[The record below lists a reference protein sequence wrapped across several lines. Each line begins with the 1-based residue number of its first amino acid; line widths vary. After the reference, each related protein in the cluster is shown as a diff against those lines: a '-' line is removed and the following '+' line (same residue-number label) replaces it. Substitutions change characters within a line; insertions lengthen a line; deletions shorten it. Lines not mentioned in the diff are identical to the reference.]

1 MAHFESGRAVGLG
14 ASVPYPLAYT
24 TFSQRQGLG
33 QNGDTKN
40 VGSRTNSGQRS
51 VGVAIRRMPPATSV
65 GGHAIAL
72 TTFYN
77 SLLRLD
83 TSTLPELY
91 ISAMA

>member
-51 VGVAIRRMPPATSV
+51 GGGSNSPDAPAVSV

-91 ISAMA
+91 ISGMA